1 MNLKQFWNKGV
12 TFAEKNSSVIL
23 TGLSIAGMVTTA
35 IAAYKASPKAHEIM
49 QKYHDDMKLVDKDD
63 KEAKREV
70 IKETVK
76 DMTLV
81 MAPSVIMGATTAAC
95 IIGGHKVN
103 AKKIAVLSAAYNLA
117 DGRLKDY
124 QEKIFET
131 AGEQKLQKV
140 REAIAKDHLQS
151 APDTPNN
158 LIIGDGNVLCMDSY
172 TKRYFQSSAQKIG
185 QAINELSSDVI
196 SDMYVTLNDFYD
208 KIGLDQTPIG
218 ESFGWNTDDLQRGTL
233 PIYFTAVLTK
243 DNQPCLV
250 VEYECGLKADFKNL
264 H

>member
-1 MNLKQFWNKGV
+1 MNLKQLWNKGV
-12 TFAEKNSSVIL
+12 TFAEKNSSIIL
-23 TGLSIAGMVTTA
+23 TGLSIAGVVTTA

-49 QKYHDDMKLVDKDD
+49 EKYREDMKLVDKND

-81 MAPSVIMGATTAAC
+81 MAPSVIMGATTTAC

-140 REAIAKDHLQS
+140 REAIAKDHLEK
-151 APDTPNN
+151 APENTDIVPAE
-158 LIIGDGNVLCMDSY
+158 GYVLCMDSY
-172 TKRYFQSSAQKIG
+172 TRRYFQSSAQMIG
-185 QAINELSSDVI
+185 KAINELSYDCMG
-196 SDMYVTLNDFYD
+196 DMYVTLNDFYD
-208 KIGLDQTPIG
+208 KIGLERTPIG
-218 ESFGWNTDDLQRGTL
+218 ESFGWNVDDLQRGTL
-233 PIYFTAVLTK
+233 PIYFTALLTK
-243 DNQPCLV
+243 SQQPCLV
-250 VEYECGLKADFKNL
+250 VEYECALNADFRNL